1 MDVIVSGELDRNR
14 RGRKGL
20 GERHNSRGGAAHEG
34 GGAQGRG
41 EEQQGENKTRVDK

>member
-1 MDVIVSGELDRNR
+1 MELFVSGEQLDRNR

-20 GERHNSRGGAAHEG
+20 VECFDPRRGAADGG

-41 EEQQGENKTRVDK
+41 EGQQGENKTRV